1 MTTPLPQLEEH
12 ARVIANKI
20 ADALPEG
27 VGFALLIFDFGA
39 HGHLTW
45 LSNAERQDMIRA
57 LHEFMQKTA
66 Q

>member
-1 MTTPLPQLEEH
+1 MSASLPDLEAH
-12 ARVIANKI
+12 AKRIARSI
-20 ADALPEG
+20 TDALPEG
-27 VGFALLIFDFGA
+27 VGFALLIFDFGE

-45 LSNAERQDMIRA
+45 LSNADRQDMIRA